1 VALRKQASN
10 PLDIV
15 TEVLGIVGST
25 VSVVGEVVKD
35 SHLPS
40 AVTHMLGVID
50 GALHNVP
57 KDVGTPANWY
67 SPGMEDIGTPFVEAF
82 LRGGLGVDP
91 DFEGGVLHW
100 PRNGKASWEG
110 VNPAAFKSDTTQ
122 GIRELKRLVGFCIA
136 MPFAWTGVEMLLKFA
151 LGQRFGGALARVVG
165 EIPTEMGISWAL
177 GMAMSSI
184 FETAAGRQI
193 EELVNVQLHP
203 NRLDMMTLRA
213 MARQHRITPEQFWAG
228 LDLLGYPDDLKSLIL
243 LMDTQQL
250 PITDLQTLYV
260 YGQIDRDGIKAYLEH
275 VGFSEVD
282 VEHLLTVYVDKA
294 ETQAS
299 SMFRTELR
307 TAYLEYRISRSQI
320 RSGLAQLLHNPQ
332 VPPVLTGDSTAPYD
346 NAPDQVKMVVDLEV
360 AALDFELQHGRRMQ
374 STATLKQLYQT
385 KHLTLHELEKRLMQA
400 GYSEADA
407 NQLITTWQSQG
418 VPGKPGLTSA
428 KILAYLA
435 SGTLTRAQALTRLL
449 DAGVNQPDAVFLV
462 DNPATKTGPYYAPFS
477 ETTVTQAYLDGAL
490 SVEQAVAALERL
502 GYSADAATE
511 VMRIVQYEQTH
522 QLSPLT
528 LTAPVRQPGEP
539 SAVWQRQLAGYH
551 QAELFE
557 EAIRTQFNA
566 GALSDQQTITM
577 LESLG
582 LSQSDAGFIWYSWY
596 IAKNGKAPGPPS

>member
-1 VALRKQASN
+1 VALSKNTSN
-10 PLDIV
+10 PLDII

-25 VSVVGEVVKD
+25 VSVVGAALKD
-35 SHLPS
+35 SHIPS
-40 AVTHMLGVID
+40 AVSTMFNVID
-50 GALHNVP
+50 GALQHVP
-57 KDVGTPANWY
+57 ADAVKPSSWY
-67 SPGMEDIGTPFVEAF
+67 SPELEAVGTPFVDLF
-82 LRGGLGVDP
+82 LHGGLGVDP
-91 DFEGGVLHW
+91 DFEGGVLNW
-100 PRNGKASWEG
+100 PKDGKASWQG
-110 VNPAAFKSDTTQ
+110 VNPAAFTSDTKQ
-122 GIRELKRLVGFCIA
+122 GVSELKRLVGFCIA
-136 MPFAWTGVEMLLKFA
+136 MPFAWTGINILLKFA
-151 LGQRFGGALARVVG
+151 LGQRHGSEIAEVLGK
-165 EIPTEMGISWAL
+165 IPTEMGISWAL

-260 YGQIDRDGIKAYLEH
+260 YGQISRDEIKTYLEH
-275 VGFSEVD
+275 VGFSEPD

-307 TAYLEYRISRSQI
+307 TAYLEYRITRAQLK
-320 RSGLAQLLHNPQ
+320 SGLAQLLHNPQ
-332 VPPVLTGDSTAPYD
+332 IAPVLVGDTTAVYD
-346 NAPDQVKMVVDLEV
+346 SAPDQVKMVVDLEV

-385 KHLTLHELEKRLMQA
+385 KHLTLHELEQRLIQA

-407 NQLITTWQSQG
+407 NQLITTWQNQG
-418 VPGKPGLTSA
+418 QPGKPGLTSA
-428 KILAYLA
+428 KILSYLA
-435 SGTLTRAQALTRLL
+435 SGTLTSAQALQRLL
-449 DAGVNQPDAVFLV
+449 DAGVSQKDAVFLV
-462 DNPATKTGPYYAPFS
+462 DNPVAKTGPYYAPFS
-477 ETTVTQAYLDGAL
+477 ESTVTQAYLDGAL
-490 SVEQAVAALERL
+490 SIDQAVEALERL
-502 GYSADAATE
+502 GYSAEAAAE
-511 VMRIVQYEQTH
+511 VMTIVQYERTH
-522 QLSPLT
+522 QTTPLT
-528 LTAPVRQPGEP
+528 LTAPVRVPGETP
-539 SAVWQRQLAGYH
+539 QQYQQQLVGYH

-582 LSQSDAGFIWYSWY
+582 LSQADAGFIWYSWY